1 MDRALR
7 RHHQARFKRKAR
19 NYNNYYGL
27 MPELNTPTRIGIYA
41 KTRRICS
48 CMLCSGHKKLY
59 GNGKAKYSISDLRK
73 LSDPDY

>member
-7 RHHQARFKRKAR
+7 RHHQARIKNKVK

-27 MPELNTPTRIGIYA
+27 LDPLCPRKIGIYS

-48 CMLCSGHKKLY
+48 CMMCSGYKKLY
-59 GNGKAKYSISDLRK
+59 GNGKAKHSFSDLRK
-73 LSDPDY
+73 LDDPDY

>member
-7 RHHQARFKRKAR
+7 RHHQERIKNKVK

-27 MPELNTPTRIGIYA
+27 MDANSPRKVGIYS

-59 GNGKAKYSISDLRK
+59 GNGWQKYCVSDLRK
-73 LSDPDY
+73 LTNPDY